1 MSIRRCHCSE
11 WTALNTLIHALSVSP
26 GPSGLPEDAGP
37 CRASLFSLKS
47 AGFKAL
53 C

>member
-1 MSIRRCHCSE
+1 MLSM
-11 WTALNTLIHALSVSP
+11 LIHTLSVLP

-37 CRASLFSLKS
+37 RRASQFSLKS

>member
-1 MSIRRCHCSE
+1 MPPEPVDSVE
-11 WTALNTLIHALSVSP
+11 HANPCLSVSP
-26 GPSGLPEDAGP
+26 GPSGLPEGP
-37 CRASLFSLKS
+37 GPLRASLFSLKS